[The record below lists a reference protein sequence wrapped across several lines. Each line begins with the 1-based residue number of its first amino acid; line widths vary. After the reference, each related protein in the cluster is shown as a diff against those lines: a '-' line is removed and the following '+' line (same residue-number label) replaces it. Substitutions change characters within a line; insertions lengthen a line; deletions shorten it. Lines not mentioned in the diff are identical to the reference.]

1 MLCSRTHTVC
11 YTRRN
16 SLTEL
21 GVDMT
26 WWQRLFGGNKQSSAR
41 EQYLYVQ
48 CQRCQTMLAVRID
61 LYNDVSAEYD
71 DASGQEHYILRKDI
85 VDARCFQRM
94 HAEIHYDQH
103 RREQKRSLQ
112 GGTFLDAATYQ
123 QLVADADSR

>member
-1 MLCSRTHTVC
+1 
-11 YTRRN
+11 
-16 SLTEL
+16 
-21 GVDMT
+21 MT

-94 HAEIHYDQH
+94 HAEIHYDQY

>member
-1 MLCSRTHTVC
+1 MC

-16 SLTEL
+16 SFIQL

-26 WWQRLFGGNKQSSAR
+26 WWKRLFGGNTQSAAR

-48 CQRCQTMLAVRID
+48 CQRCHTVLAVRID

-71 DASGQEHYILRKDI
+71 DASGQEYYILRKDI

-94 HAEIHYDQH
+94 HAEIQYDQY
-103 RREQKRSLQ
+103 RREQKRSLH
-112 GGTFLDAATYQ
+112 GGTFVDVATYQ
-123 QLVADADSR
+123 QFMSNHHSR

>member
-1 MLCSRTHTVC
+1 MC

-16 SLTEL
+16 SFTRL
-21 GVDMT
+21 GVNMT
-26 WWQRLFGGNKQSSAR
+26 WWQRLFGDNKQSSAR

-48 CQRCQTMLAVRID
+48 CQRCQTVLAVRID

-71 DASGQEHYILRKDI
+71 DASGQERYILRKDI

-94 HAEIHYDQH
+94 HAEIQYDQY